1 MLSFSSGALWA
12 VVRLL
17 QRVRA
22 AGGLSAVGAAVLQGE
37 ALWEHLEGVW
47 EYLVEGACTGGRRA
61 GRGI

>member
-1 MLSFSSGALWA
+1 MWA